1 MAIRENSN
9 GNWQAGKN
17 VLGCNEYMLNNQIYC
32 DVTFKVGTA
41 GKEVKAHK
49 YVLASR
55 SSVFAAML
63 YGSLSE
69 ANDVIA
75 VPDIEAEIFNIL
87 LKFLYFEDHGIDD
100 TTVITTLYAA
110 EKYAVTELVGI
121 CQSFLESK
129 IAADN
134 VCVIMENARMFNMAD
149 LLTKCKDFIF
159 VTGYVASRVFESDSF
174 LDLKREILL
183 SLVESDELPLEE
195 NFIYQSL
202 IRWAKHKCVKEGKEN
217 PNLTDIRKMLANTIF
232 EVRFPTMSLET
243 FWKDMASD
251 EILTPDEK
259 VHISQV
265 IVGKT
270 NQNTV
275 FKSTVRKRDVHILR
289 SQSDPTVCSW
299 GYAGSVDAIEF
310 EVNKPVSL
318 CGILL
323 YGNSNNQ
330 YSYDVE
336 IKIISLSDIVL
347 VHMLPKKITESC
359 KMFQVNFDKPC
370 KVNPNE
376 RYTVWVKMNGSK
388 SYRGNYSEC
397 VEYKDHKFKFYKS
410 KYSNNGTDVG
420 IGQIPGLLCYLK

>member
-1 MAIRENSN
+1 MF
-9 GNWQAGKN
+9 
-17 VLGCNEYMLNNQIYC
+17 NNQIYC

-87 LKFLYFEDHGIDD
+87 LKFLYFEDHGIDE

-110 EKYAVTELVGI
+110 EKYTVTELVGI
-121 CQSFLESK
+121 CQSFLESEM
-129 IAADN
+129 AADN
-134 VCVIMENARMFNMAD
+134 VCAILENARMFNMAD

-159 VTGYVASRVFESDSF
+159 DTGYVARRVFESDGF
-174 LDLKREILL
+174 LDLKRENLL

-202 IRWAKHKCVKEGKEN
+202 TRWAKHNCAKERKEN
-217 PNLTDIRKMLANTIF
+217 PNFTDIRKMLGNTIY
-232 EVRFPTMSLET
+232 EVRFPTLSLET
-243 FWKDMASD
+243 FWNDIASD
-251 EILTPDEK
+251 VVLSAEEK
-259 VHISQV
+259 VRISQA

-270 NQNTV
+270 VQTIV
-275 FKSTVRKRDVHILR
+275 FKSTERKRDVNILR
-289 SQSDPTVCSW
+289 SQSDPTVCNW
-299 GYAGSVDAIEF
+299 KHHGNVDAIEF
-310 EVNKPVSL
+310 EVNRPVSL
-318 CGILL
+318 YGILL
-323 YGNSNNQ
+323 YGNSNSQ

-336 IKIISLSDIVL
+336 IKIISSSDIVL

-359 KMFQVNFDKPC
+359 KMFQVHFDKPC

-376 RYTVWVKMNGSK
+376 RYTVWVKMIGPE
-388 SYRGNYSEC
+388 SYRGNYCEC
-397 VEYKDHKFKFYKS
+397 VEYKGFKFEFYKS
-410 KYSNNGTDVG
+410 KYSKNGTSATS
-420 IGQIPGLLCYLK
+420 GQIPELLFSLK

>member
-1 MAIRENSN
+1 MAIHEHSN

-17 VLGCNEYMLNNQIYC
+17 VLGCNEYMFINQIYC

-69 ANDVIA
+69 ANEVIA
-75 VPDIEAEIFNIL
+75 VPDIEAETFNIL
-87 LKFLYFEDHGIDD
+87 LKFLYFEDNIIDE

-121 CQSFLESK
+121 CQSFLESEM
-129 IAADN
+129 AADN
-134 VCVIMENARMFNMAD
+134 VCVIVENARMFNMAD

-159 VTGYVASRVFESDSF
+159 DTGYVAKRVFESDGF
-174 LDLKREILL
+174 LDLKRENLL

-195 NFIYQSL
+195 EFIYQSL
-202 IRWAKHKCVKEGKEN
+202 TRWAKHNCAKERKQN
-217 PNLTDIRKMLANTIF
+217 PNFREIRKMLGNTIF
-232 EVRFPTMSLET
+232 EVRFPTMSIET

-251 EILTPDEK
+251 EILTSDEK

-299 GYAGSVDAIEF
+299 AYVGSVDAIEF
-310 EVNKPVSL
+310 EVNRTISL
-318 CGILL
+318 YGILL
-323 YGNSNNQ
+323 YGNSNTQ

-336 IKIISLSDIVL
+336 IKLISSSDIVL
-347 VHMLPKKITESC
+347 VHMLPKTITESC
-359 KMFQVNFDKPC
+359 KIFQMHFDKPC
-370 KVNPNE
+370 KIIPNKK
-376 RYTVWVKMNGSK
+376 YTVWVKMNGPQ
-388 SYRGNYSEC
+388 SYQGNHSEC
-397 VEYKDHKFKFYKS
+397 VEYKGYKFVFYES
-410 KYSNNGTDVG
+410 NYSSNGTCVAS
-420 IGQIPGLLCYLK
+420 GQIPGLLCSLK